1 MTQTPP
7 QPLRVVAVSGT
18 LSSPSKTDA
27 LVDAVLDE
35 LALVLPI
42 ERHVIRVSELGP
54 LFAGALTRDQ
64 LDERVER
71 ELRAVEGADLLIAAS
86 PVYRASFTGLFKHF
100 FDFVEQY
107 ALVDAVLD
115 ELALVLPIERHVI
128 RVSELG
134 PLFAGALTRDQL
146 DERVERELR
155 AVEGADL
162 LIAASPV
169 YRASFTGLFKHF
181 FDFVE
186 QYALVDVPV
195 LLAAT
200 GGSERHALILEHSLR
215 PLFGFFQALT
225 LPLGVYAH
233 ASDFTDRRVTAPLL
247 QERIRAAIARGL
259 PLVRSSVD
267 EKRRIERA
275 VSGVGDELDALPT
288 PTAQDAAPVRLYS

>member
-1 MTQTPP
+1 MTQNPP
-7 QPLRVVAVSGT
+7 HPSRPTATPLRVVAVSGT
-18 LSSPSKTDA
+18 LSTPSKTDA
-27 LVDAVLDE
+27 LVEAILDE

-54 LFAGALTRDQ
+54 LFAGALTRDE

-71 ELRAVEGADLLIAAS
+71 ELRAIEGADLLIAAS
-86 PVYRASFTGLFKHF
+86 PVYRASFTGLFKH
-100 FDFVEQY
+100 
-107 ALVDAVLD
+107 L
-115 ELALVLPIERHVI
+115 
-128 RVSELG
+128 
-134 PLFAGALTRDQL
+134 
-146 DERVERELR
+146 
-155 AVEGADL
+155 
-162 LIAASPV
+162 
-169 YRASFTGLFKHF
+169 

-259 PLVRSSVD
+259 PLIRSSIA
-267 EKRRIERA
+267 EKERIERA
-275 VSGVGDELDALPT
+275 VAGDDGGRPDLRAAELDLTT
-288 PTAQDAAPVRLYS
+288 PTRLFS

>member
-7 QPLRVVAVSGT
+7 QPLKVVAVSGT
-18 LSSPSKTDA
+18 LSTPSKTD
-27 LVDAVLDE
+27 
-35 LALVLPI
+35 
-42 ERHVIRVSELGP
+42 
-54 LFAGALTRDQ
+54 
-64 LDERVER
+64 
-71 ELRAVEGADLLIAAS
+71 
-86 PVYRASFTGLFKHF
+86 
-100 FDFVEQY
+100 

-259 PLVRSSVD
+259 PLIRSSVD

-275 VSGVGDELDALPT
+275 VSGVGDELDALPA
-288 PTAQDAAPVRLYS
+288 PAAQDAVPVRLYS

>member
-71 ELRAVEGADLLIAAS
+71 ELRA
-86 PVYRASFTGLFKHF
+86 
-100 FDFVEQY
+100 
-107 ALVDAVLD
+107 
-115 ELALVLPIERHVI
+115 IE
-128 RVSELG
+128 S
-134 PLFAGALTRDQL
+134 
-146 DERVERELR
+146 
-155 AVEGADL
+155 ADL

-225 LPLGVYAH
+225 LPIGIYANT
-233 ASDFTDRRVTAPLL
+233 SDFTDRRVTAPLL

-259 PLVRSSVD
+259 PLIRSSVD

>member
-18 LSSPSKTDA
+18 LSSPSKTD
-27 LVDAVLDE
+27 
-35 LALVLPI
+35 
-42 ERHVIRVSELGP
+42 
-54 LFAGALTRDQ
+54 
-64 LDERVER
+64 
-71 ELRAVEGADLLIAAS
+71 
-86 PVYRASFTGLFKHF
+86 
-100 FDFVEQY
+100 

-259 PLVRSSVD
+259 PLIRSSVD

-275 VSGVGDELDALPT
+275 VSGVGDELDALPS